1 MLALKFL
8 WAPDPVAISL
18 GSFNVYYYSLM
29 FVIAF
34 ASGLYLMKYMF
45 KKESISLEYLD
56 PLLLYMVAGTLIGA
70 RLGEVF
76 FYNWD
81 YFQNNLLEIILPVK
95 ITEAGWKFVGFR
107 GLASHGAVV
116 GILTALYLYT
126 KKYNY
131 ASMLWVL
138 DRVAITVAFG
148 GVFIRIG
155 NFFNSEIVGKY
166 TGSSFGVVFQ
176 NNGETLPRHPVQLY
190 ESLGYLIVFFILFS
204 LYKNTKIRS
213 QKGFLIGAFFSLLFT
228 VRFFAEFV
236 KESQGGFGEQLGS
249 LSTGQWLSIPLIL
262 LGLVLIVLSSRNKKA
277 NTP

>member
-8 WAPDPVAISL
+8 WSPNPVAISL

-34 ASGLYLMKYMF
+34 ASGLYLMKFMY
-45 KKESISLEYLD
+45 KKEGISLEYLD
-56 PLLLYMVAGTLIGA
+56 PLLMYMVVGTLVGA

-95 ITEAGWKFVGFR
+95 ITEEGWEFVGFR

-116 GILTALYLYT
+116 GILSALYLYT
-126 KKYNY
+126 KKYKY
-131 ASMLWVL
+131 GSMLWLL

-148 GVFIRIG
+148 GIFIRIG

-166 TGSSFGVVFQ
+166 TGSSFGVVFR

-190 ESLGYLIVFFILFS
+190 ESLGYLIVFIILFTF
-204 LYKNTKIRS
+204 YKKTHIRN
-213 QKGFLIGAFFSLLFT
+213 QKGFLIGAFFSQLFS
-228 VRFFAEFV
+228 VRFIAEFV
-236 KESQGGFGEQLGS
+236 KESQGGFGENLGY

-262 LGLVLIVLSSRNKKA
+262 LGIVVMALSYKNKA
-277 NTP
+277 NV

>member
-34 ASGLYLMKYMF
+34 ASGLYLMKFMY
-45 KKESISLEYLD
+45 KKEGVSLDYLD

-76 FYNWD
+76 FLFFD
-81 YFQNNLLEIILPVK
+81 YLQNNLLEIILPVK
-95 ITEAGWKFVGFR
+95 ITEDGWKFVGFR
-107 GLASHGAVV
+107 GLASHGAVI
-116 GILTALYLYT
+116 GILSALYLYT

-131 ASMLWVL
+131 ASMVWLL
-138 DRVAITVAFG
+138 DRIAITVAFG

-190 ESLGYLIVFFILFS
+190 ESLGYFIVFIILF
-204 LYKNTKIRS
+204 LIYKNSRFRN

-236 KESQGGFGEQLGS
+236 KESQGGFGEKIGY

-262 LGLVLIVLSSRNKKA
+262 LGLALIALSYRNKAKA
-277 NTP
+277 

>member
-34 ASGLYLMKYMF
+34 ASGLYLMKFMY
-45 KKESISLEYLD
+45 KKEKISLEYLD
-56 PLLLYMVAGTLIGA
+56 PLLMYMVVGTLVGA

-95 ITEAGWKFVGFR
+95 ITEEGWEFVGFR

-116 GILTALYLYT
+116 GILSALYLYT
-126 KKYNY
+126 KKYKY
-131 ASMLWVL
+131 ASMLWLL

-148 GVFIRIG
+148 GIFIRIG

-166 TGSSFGVVFQ
+166 TGSGFGVVFK

-190 ESLGYLIVFFILFS
+190 ESLGYFIVFIILF
-204 LYKNTKIRS
+204 LIYKNTQKRN
-213 QKGFLIGAFFSLLFT
+213 QKGFLIGAFFSLLFS
-228 VRFFAEFV
+228 VRFIAEFV
-236 KESQGGFGEQLGS
+236 KESQGGFGESLGYF
-249 LSTGQWLSIPLIL
+249 STGQWLSLP
-262 LGLVLIVLSSRNKKA
+262 LIVLGLAVMVLSYKNKA
-277 NTP
+277 NA

>member
-1 MLALKFL
+1 MIALKFF

-34 ASGLYLMKYMF
+34 ASGLYLMKYMY
-45 KKESISLEYLD
+45 KKEGVSLEYLD

-81 YFQNNLLEIILPVK
+81 YFQNNLLEIILPIK
-95 ITEAGWKFVGFR
+95 IAEEGWKFVGFR

-116 GILTALYLYT
+116 GILTALFLYT
-126 KKYNY
+126 KKYKY
-131 ASMLWVL
+131 ANLLWIL

-190 ESLGYLIVFFILFS
+190 ESLGYLIVFYILFN
-204 LYKNTKIRS
+204 LYKNSTYRN

-236 KESQGGFGEQLGS
+236 KESQGGFGEQLGG
-249 LSTGQWLSIPLIL
+249 LSTGQWLSLPLIL
-262 LGLVLIVLSSRNKKA
+262 LGIGLIALSKKIKA
-277 NTP
+277 NAK

>member
-18 GSFNVYYYSLM
+18 GSFKVYYYSLM

-34 ASGLYLMKYMF
+34 SAGLYLMKYIF
-45 KKESISLEYLD
+45 KKEGVALKYLD
-56 PLLLYMVAGTLIGA
+56 PLLLYMVVGTLLGA

-81 YFQNNLLEIILPVK
+81 YFQNNLLEIILPIK

-116 GILTALYLYT
+116 GILSALYLYT
-126 KKYNY
+126 KKYKY
-131 ASMLWVL
+131 ASLLWLL
-138 DRVAITVAFG
+138 DRIAITVAFG
-148 GVFIRIG
+148 GMFIRIG

-176 NNGETLPRHPVQLY
+176 NNGDTLPRHPVQLY

-204 LYKNTKIRS
+204 LYKNIKLRN
-213 QKGFLIGAFFSLLFT
+213 QKGFLVGAFFSLLFT
-228 VRFFAEFV
+228 VRFCAEFV
-236 KESQGGFGEQLGS
+236 KESQGGFGEHLGS
-249 LSTGQWLSIPLIL
+249 LSTGQWLSIPLII
-262 LGLVLIVLSSRNKKA
+262 LGLALIALSNRNKAKA
-277 NTP
+277 

>member
-34 ASGLYLMKYMF
+34 ASGLYLMKFMY
-45 KKESISLEYLD
+45 KKENISLEYLD
-56 PLLLYMVAGTLIGA
+56 PLLMYMVVGTLVGA

-95 ITEAGWKFVGFR
+95 ITEEGWEFVGFR

-116 GILTALYLYT
+116 GILSALYLYT
-126 KKYNY
+126 KKYKY
-131 ASMLWVL
+131 ASMLWLL

-148 GVFIRIG
+148 GIFIRIG

-166 TGSSFGVVFQ
+166 TGSSFGVVFK

-190 ESLGYLIVFFILFS
+190 ESLGYFIVFIILF
-204 LYKNTKIRS
+204 LIYKNTQKRN
-213 QKGFLIGAFFSLLFT
+213 QKGFLIGAFFSLLFS
-228 VRFFAEFV
+228 VRFIAEFV
-236 KESQGGFGEQLGS
+236 KESQGGFGESLGYF
-249 LSTGQWLSIPLIL
+249 STGQWLSLP
-262 LGLVLIVLSSRNKKA
+262 LIVLGLAVMVLSYKNKA
-277 NTP
+277 NA

>member
-34 ASGLYLMKYMF
+34 ASGLYLMKFMY
-45 KKESISLEYLD
+45 KKEGVSLDYLD
-56 PLLLYMVAGTLIGA
+56 PLLVYMVAGTLIGA

-95 ITEAGWKFVGFR
+95 ITEDGWKFVGFR
-107 GLASHGAVV
+107 GLASHGAVI
-116 GILTALYLYT
+116 GILSALYLYT
-126 KKYNY
+126 KKYKY
-131 ASMLWVL
+131 ASMVWLL
-138 DRVAITVAFG
+138 DRIAITVAFG

-176 NNGETLPRHPVQLY
+176 NKGETLPRHPVQLY
-190 ESLGYLIVFFILFS
+190 ESLGYFIVFIILF
-204 LYKNTKIRS
+204 LIYKNSRFRN

-236 KESQGGFGEQLGS
+236 KESQGGFGEKIGY

-262 LGLVLIVLSSRNKKA
+262 LGLALIALSYQNKAKA
-277 NTP
+277 

>member
-8 WAPDPVAISL
+8 WAPDPVAISI

-34 ASGLYLMKYMF
+34 ASGLYLMKFMF
-45 KKESISLEYLD
+45 KKEGVSLEYLD

-76 FYNWD
+76 FYNWE

-95 ITEAGWKFVGFR
+95 ITADGWKFVGFR

-116 GILTALYLYT
+116 GILLALYLYT
-126 KKYNY
+126 KKHKY
-131 ASMLWVL
+131 ASMVWLL
-138 DRVAITVAFG
+138 DRIAITVAFG
-148 GVFIRIG
+148 GIFIRIG

-166 TGSSFGVVFQ
+166 TGSNFGVVFQ

-190 ESLGYLIVFFILFS
+190 ESLGYFIVFLILFF
-204 LYKNTKIRS
+204 LYKNEAKRN
-213 QKGFLIGAFFSLLFT
+213 QKGFLIGAFFTLLFS
-228 VRFFAEFV
+228 VRFLAEFV
-236 KESQGGFGEQLGS
+236 KESQGGFGENLGY

-262 LGLVLIVLSSRNKKA
+262 MGLVLIAISYRKEA
-277 NTP
+277 NA

>member
-34 ASGLYLMKYMF
+34 ASGLYLMKFMY
-45 KKESISLEYLD
+45 KKEGVSLDYLD
-56 PLLLYMVAGTLIGA
+56 PLLVYMVAGTLIGA

-95 ITEAGWKFVGFR
+95 ITEDGWKFVGFR
-107 GLASHGAVV
+107 GLASHGAVI
-116 GILTALYLYT
+116 GILSALYLYT
-126 KKYNY
+126 KKYKY
-131 ASMLWVL
+131 ASMVWLL
-138 DRVAITVAFG
+138 DRIAITVAFG

-190 ESLGYLIVFFILFS
+190 ESLGYFIVFIILF
-204 LYKNTKIRS
+204 LIYKNSRFRN

-236 KESQGGFGEQLGS
+236 KESQGGFGEKIGY

-262 LGLVLIVLSSRNKKA
+262 LGLALIALSYRNKAKA
-277 NTP
+277 

>member
-8 WAPDPVAISL
+8 WAPNPVAISL

-34 ASGLYLMKYMF
+34 ASGLYLMKFMY
-45 KKESISLEYLD
+45 KKEGISLEYLD
-56 PLLLYMVAGTLIGA
+56 PLLMYIVVGTLVGA

-95 ITEAGWKFVGFR
+95 ITEEGWEFVGFR

-116 GILTALYLYT
+116 GILSALYLYT
-126 KKYNY
+126 KKYKY
-131 ASMLWVL
+131 GSMLWLL

-148 GVFIRIG
+148 GIFIRIG

-166 TGSSFGVVFQ
+166 TGSSFGVVFR

-190 ESLGYLIVFFILFS
+190 ESLGYLIVFIILFTF
-204 LYKNTKIRS
+204 YQKTHIRN
-213 QKGFLIGAFFSLLFT
+213 QKGFLIGAFFSLLFS
-228 VRFFAEFV
+228 VRFIAEFV
-236 KESQGGFGEQLGS
+236 KESQGGFGENLGY

-262 LGLVLIVLSSRNKKA
+262 LGIVVMALSYKNKA
-277 NTP
+277 NV

>member
-34 ASGLYLMKYMF
+34 ASGLYLMKFMY
-45 KKESISLEYLD
+45 KKENISLEYLD
-56 PLLLYMVAGTLIGA
+56 PLLMYMVVGTLVGA

-95 ITEAGWKFVGFR
+95 ITEEGWEFVGFR

-116 GILTALYLYT
+116 GILSALYLYT
-126 KKYNY
+126 KKYKY
-131 ASMLWVL
+131 ASMLWLL

-148 GVFIRIG
+148 GIFIRIG

-166 TGSSFGVVFQ
+166 TGSSFGVVFK

-190 ESLGYLIVFFILFS
+190 ESLGYFIVFIILF
-204 LYKNTKIRS
+204 LIYKNTQKRN
-213 QKGFLIGAFFSLLFT
+213 QKGFLIGAFFSLLFS
-228 VRFFAEFV
+228 VRFIAEFV
-236 KESQGGFGEQLGS
+236 KESQGGFGESLGYF
-249 LSTGQWLSIPLIL
+249 STGQWLSLP
-262 LGLVLIVLSSRNKKA
+262 LIVLGLAIMVLSYKNKA
-277 NTP
+277 NA

>member
-34 ASGLYLMKYMF
+34 ASGLYLMKFMY
-45 KKESISLEYLD
+45 KKEGVSLDYLD
-56 PLLLYMVAGTLIGA
+56 PLLVYMVAGTLIGA

-81 YFQNNLLEIILPVK
+81 YFQNNLLEIILPVN
-95 ITEAGWKFVGFR
+95 ISEDGWKFVGFR
-107 GLASHGAVV
+107 GLASHGAVI
-116 GILTALYLYT
+116 GILSALYLYT
-126 KKYNY
+126 KKYKY
-131 ASMLWVL
+131 ASMVWLL
-138 DRVAITVAFG
+138 DRIAITVAFG

-176 NNGETLPRHPVQLY
+176 NKGETLPRHPVQLY
-190 ESLGYLIVFFILFS
+190 ESLGYFIVFIILF
-204 LYKNTKIRS
+204 LIYKNSRFRN

-236 KESQGGFGEQLGS
+236 KVSQGGFGEKIGY

-262 LGLVLIVLSSRNKKA
+262 LGLALIALSYQNKAKA
-277 NTP
+277 

>member
-34 ASGLYLMKYMF
+34 ASGLYLMKYMY
-45 KKESISLEYLD
+45 KKEGVSLEYLD

-95 ITEAGWKFVGFR
+95 ITEDGWKFVGFR

-116 GILTALYLYT
+116 GILSALYGYT
-126 KKYNY
+126 KKYKY
-131 ASMLWVL
+131 ASLLWLL
-138 DRVAITVAFG
+138 DRIAITVAFG

-204 LYKNTKIRS
+204 LYKNIKFRN
-213 QKGFLIGAFFSLLFT
+213 QKGFLVGAFFSLLFT

-249 LSTGQWLSIPLIL
+249 LSTGQWLSIPLII
-262 LGLVLIVLSSRNKKA
+262 LGLGLIALSNRNKAKA
-277 NTP
+277 

>member
-34 ASGLYLMKYMF
+34 ASGLYLMKFMY
-45 KKESISLEYLD
+45 KKENISLEYLD
-56 PLLLYMVAGTLIGA
+56 PLLMFMVVGTLVGA

-95 ITEAGWKFVGFR
+95 ITAEGWEFVGFR

-116 GILTALYLYT
+116 GILSALYLYT
-126 KKYNY
+126 KKYKY
-131 ASMLWVL
+131 ASMLWLL

-166 TGSSFGVVFQ
+166 TGSSFGVVFK
-176 NNGETLPRHPVQLY
+176 NKGETLPRHPVQLY
-190 ESLGYLIVFFILFS
+190 ESLGYLIVFILLF
-204 LYKNTKIRS
+204 LIYKTTQKRN
-213 QKGFLIGAFFSLLFT
+213 QKGFLIGAFFSLLFS
-228 VRFFAEFV
+228 VRFIAEFV
-236 KESQGGFGEQLGS
+236 KESQGGFGENLGYF
-249 LSTGQWLSIPLIL
+249 STGQWLSIPLIF
-262 LGLVLIVLSSRNKKA
+262 LGLVVMALSYKNKA
-277 NTP
+277 SA

>member
-1 MLALKFL
+1 MLALKFF

-34 ASGLYLMKYMF
+34 ASGLYLMKYMY
-45 KKESISLEYLD
+45 KKEGVSLEYLD

-81 YFQNNLLEIILPVK
+81 YFQNNLLEIILPIK
-95 ITEAGWKFVGFR
+95 IAEEGWKFVGFR

-116 GILTALYLYT
+116 GILTALFLYT
-126 KKYNY
+126 KKYKY
-131 ASMLWVL
+131 ANLLWIL

-190 ESLGYLIVFFILFS
+190 ESLGYLIVFYILFN
-204 LYKNTKIRS
+204 LYKNSTYRN

-236 KESQGGFGEQLGS
+236 KESQGGFGEQLGG
-249 LSTGQWLSIPLIL
+249 LSTGQWLSLPLIL
-262 LGLVLIVLSSRNKKA
+262 LGLGLILLSKKIKA
-277 NTP
+277 NAK

>member
-34 ASGLYLMKYMF
+34 ASGLYLMKFMY
-45 KKESISLEYLD
+45 KKEGVSLDYLD
-56 PLLLYMVAGTLIGA
+56 PLLVYMVAGTLIGA

-81 YFQNNLLEIILPVK
+81 YFQNNLLEIILPVN
-95 ITEAGWKFVGFR
+95 ITEDGWKFVGFR
-107 GLASHGAVV
+107 GLASHGAVI
-116 GILTALYLYT
+116 GILSALYLYT
-126 KKYNY
+126 KKYKY
-131 ASMLWVL
+131 ASMVWLL
-138 DRVAITVAFG
+138 DRIAITVAFG

-176 NNGETLPRHPVQLY
+176 NKGETLPRHPVQLY
-190 ESLGYLIVFFILFS
+190 ESLGYFIVFIILF
-204 LYKNTKIRS
+204 LIYKNSRFRN

-236 KESQGGFGEQLGS
+236 KESQGGFGEKIGY

-262 LGLVLIVLSSRNKKA
+262 LGLALIALSYQNKAKA
-277 NTP
+277 

>member
-34 ASGLYLMKYMF
+34 ASGLYLMKFIY
-45 KKESISLEYLD
+45 KKENISLEYLD
-56 PLLLYMVAGTLIGA
+56 PLLMFMVVGTLVGA

-95 ITEAGWKFVGFR
+95 ITAEGWEFVGFR

-116 GILTALYLYT
+116 GILSALYLYT
-126 KKYNY
+126 KKYKY
-131 ASMLWVL
+131 ASMLWLL

-166 TGSSFGVVFQ
+166 TGSSFGVVFK
-176 NNGETLPRHPVQLY
+176 NKGETLPRHPVQLY
-190 ESLGYLIVFFILFS
+190 ESLGYLIVFILLF
-204 LYKNTKIRS
+204 LIYKTTQKRN
-213 QKGFLIGAFFSLLFT
+213 QKGFLIGAFFSLLFS
-228 VRFFAEFV
+228 VRFIAEFV
-236 KESQGGFGEQLGS
+236 KESQGGFGENLGYF
-249 LSTGQWLSIPLIL
+249 STGQWLSIPLIF
-262 LGLVLIVLSSRNKKA
+262 LGLVVMALSYKNKA
-277 NTP
+277 SA

>member
-34 ASGLYLMKYMF
+34 ASGLYLMKFMY
-45 KKESISLEYLD
+45 KKENISLEYLD
-56 PLLLYMVAGTLIGA
+56 PLLMYMVVGTLVGA

-95 ITEAGWKFVGFR
+95 ITAEGWEFVGFR

-116 GILTALYLYT
+116 GILSALYLYT
-126 KKYNY
+126 KKYKY
-131 ASMLWVL
+131 ASMLWLL

-166 TGSSFGVVFQ
+166 TGSSFGVVFK
-176 NNGETLPRHPVQLY
+176 NKGETLPRHPVQLY
-190 ESLGYLIVFFILFS
+190 ESLGYLIVFILLF
-204 LYKNTKIRS
+204 LIYKTTQKRN
-213 QKGFLIGAFFSLLFT
+213 QKGFLIGAFFSLLFG
-228 VRFFAEFV
+228 VRFIAEFV
-236 KESQGGFGEQLGS
+236 KESQGGFGENLGYF
-249 LSTGQWLSIPLIL
+249 STGQWLSIPLIF
-262 LGLVLIVLSSRNKKA
+262 LGLVVMALSYKNKA
-277 NTP
+277 SA

>member
-34 ASGLYLMKYMF
+34 ASGLYLMKYMY
-45 KKESISLEYLD
+45 KKEGVSLEYLD

-76 FYNWD
+76 FYNWE

-95 ITEAGWKFVGFR
+95 ITEDGWKFVGFR

-116 GILTALYLYT
+116 GILSALYLYT
-126 KKYNY
+126 KKYKY
-131 ASMLWVL
+131 ASLLWLL
-138 DRVAITVAFG
+138 DRIAITVAFG

-166 TGSSFGVVFQ
+166 TGSGFGVVFQ
-176 NNGETLPRHPVQLY
+176 NNGDTLPRHPVQLY

-204 LYKNTKIRS
+204 LYKNIKLRN
-213 QKGFLIGAFFSLLFT
+213 QKGFLVGAFFSLLFT

-249 LSTGQWLSIPLIL
+249 LSTGQWLSIPLII
-262 LGLVLIVLSSRNKKA
+262 LGLALIALSNRNKAKA
-277 NTP
+277 

>member
-34 ASGLYLMKYMF
+34 ASGLYLMKFMY
-45 KKESISLEYLD
+45 KKEGISLEYLD
-56 PLLLYMVAGTLIGA
+56 PLLMYMVVGTLVGA

-95 ITEAGWKFVGFR
+95 ITEEGWKFVGFR

-116 GILTALYLYT
+116 GILSALYLYI
-126 KKYNY
+126 KKYKY
-131 ASMLWVL
+131 GSMLWLL

-166 TGSSFGVVFQ
+166 TGSSFGVVFK

-190 ESLGYLIVFFILFS
+190 ESLGYLIVFIILF
-204 LYKNTKIRS
+204 LIYKNTQKRN
-213 QKGFLIGAFFSLLFT
+213 QKGYLIGAFFSLLFS
-228 VRFFAEFV
+228 VRFIAEFV
-236 KESQGGFGEQLGS
+236 KESQGGFGENLGY
-249 LSTGQWLSIPLIL
+249 LSTGQWLSIPLIIM
-262 LGLVLIVLSSRNKKA
+262 GLVVMALSYKNKA
-277 NTP
+277 NV

>member
-34 ASGLYLMKYMF
+34 ASGLYLMKFMY
-45 KKESISLEYLD
+45 KKEKISLEYLD
-56 PLLLYMVAGTLIGA
+56 PLLMYMVVGTLVGA

-95 ITEAGWKFVGFR
+95 ITEEGWEFVGFR

-116 GILTALYLYT
+116 GILSALYLYT
-126 KKYNY
+126 KKYKY
-131 ASMLWVL
+131 ASMLWLL

-148 GVFIRIG
+148 GIFIRIG

-166 TGSSFGVVFQ
+166 TGSSFGVVFK

-190 ESLGYLIVFFILFS
+190 ESLGYFIVFIILF
-204 LYKNTKIRS
+204 LIYKNTQKRN
-213 QKGFLIGAFFSLLFT
+213 QKGFLIGAFFSLLFS
-228 VRFFAEFV
+228 VRFIAEFV
-236 KESQGGFGEQLGS
+236 KESQGGFGESLGYF
-249 LSTGQWLSIPLIL
+249 STGQWLSLP
-262 LGLVLIVLSSRNKKA
+262 LIVLGLAVMVLSYKNKA
-277 NTP
+277 NA

>member
-34 ASGLYLMKYMF
+34 TSGLYLMKFMY
-45 KKESISLEYLD
+45 KKEGVSLDYLD
-56 PLLLYMVAGTLIGA
+56 PLLVYMVAGTLIGA

-81 YFQNNLLEIILPVK
+81 YFQNNLLEIILPVN
-95 ITEAGWKFVGFR
+95 ISEDGWKFVGFR
-107 GLASHGAVV
+107 GLASHGAVI
-116 GILTALYLYT
+116 GILSALYLYT
-126 KKYNY
+126 KKYKY
-131 ASMLWVL
+131 ASMVWLL
-138 DRVAITVAFG
+138 DRIAITVAFG

-176 NNGETLPRHPVQLY
+176 NKGETLPRHPVQLY
-190 ESLGYLIVFFILFS
+190 ESLGYFIVFIILF
-204 LYKNTKIRS
+204 LIYKNSRFRN

-236 KESQGGFGEQLGS
+236 KVSQGGFGEKIGY

-262 LGLVLIVLSSRNKKA
+262 LGLALIALSYQNKAKA
-277 NTP
+277 

>member
-34 ASGLYLMKYMF
+34 ASGLYLMKFMY
-45 KKESISLEYLD
+45 KKENISLEYLD
-56 PLLLYMVAGTLIGA
+56 PLLMYMVVGTLVGA

-95 ITEAGWKFVGFR
+95 ITDEGWKFVGFR

-116 GILTALYLYT
+116 GILSALYLYT

-131 ASMLWVL
+131 ASMLWLL
-138 DRVAITVAFG
+138 DRIAITVAFG
-148 GVFIRIG
+148 GIFIRIG

-190 ESLGYLIVFFILFS
+190 ESLGYFIVFMILF
-204 LYKNTKIRS
+204 LIYKNTQKRN
-213 QKGFLIGAFFSLLFT
+213 QKGFLIGAFFSLLFS
-228 VRFFAEFV
+228 VRFVAEFV
-236 KESQGGFGEQLGS
+236 KESQGGFGENIGYF
-249 LSTGQWLSIPLIL
+249 STGQWLSIPLIL
-262 LGLVLIVLSSRNKKA
+262 IGLFVMALSYKNKA
-277 NTP
+277 NA

>member
-8 WAPDPVAISL
+8 WAPDPVFISL
-18 GSFNVYYYSLM
+18 GSFNIYYYSLM
-29 FVIAF
+29 FVVAF
-34 ASGLYLMKYMF
+34 ASGLYLMKFMY
-45 KKESISLEYLD
+45 KNEGVSLEYLD

-81 YFQNNLLEIILPVK
+81 YFQNNLLEIILPIK
-95 ITEAGWKFVGFR
+95 ITENGWKFVGFR

-126 KKYNY
+126 KKYKY
-131 ASMLWVL
+131 TSLVWLL
-138 DRVAITVAFG
+138 DRIAITVALG
-148 GVFIRIG
+148 GIFIRIG

-166 TGSSFGVVFQ
+166 TGSSFGVVFK

-190 ESLGYLIVFFILFS
+190 ESLGYFIVFIILF
-204 LYKNTKIRS
+204 LIYKNTTKRN
-213 QKGFLIGAFFSLLFT
+213 QKGFLIGAFFTLLFG
-228 VRFFAEFV
+228 VRFLAEFV
-236 KESQGGFGEQLGS
+236 KESQGGFGESIGY

-262 LGLVLIVLSSRNKKA
+262 LGLILIAISYKTKA
-277 NTP
+277 NA